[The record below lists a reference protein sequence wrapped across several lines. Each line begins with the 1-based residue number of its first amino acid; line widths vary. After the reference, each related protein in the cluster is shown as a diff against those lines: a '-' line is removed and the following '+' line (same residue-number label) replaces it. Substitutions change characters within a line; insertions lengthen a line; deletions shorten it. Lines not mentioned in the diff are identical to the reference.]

1 MDVKEEN
8 KESDPVDDNLR
19 FNLAQTAK
27 SPIYA
32 DFNILRAAEAKDEFI
47 EDSGLFLK
55 TDLFSY
61 VHGDKVINLIFPKPI
76 EGIIL
81 EDERF
86 PSFHLR

>member
-19 FNLAQTAK
+19 FNLAQKAK

-55 TDLFSY
+55 TIFIFLCTWWQ
-61 VHGDKVINLIFPKPI
+61 GDQSNI
-76 EGIIL
+76 
-81 EDERF
+81 
-86 PSFHLR
+86 S